1 MTRPLNIGIT
11 CFPTFGGSG
20 VIASD
25 VGLAMAARGHRVH
38 FIARDLPVRLRGGHA
53 GVLFHEVAEMDYPV
67 LEHSGTYPLALAS
80 KMIDVALHE
89 HLDILHVHYA
99 VPHATAAWM
108 AAQVLGP
115 KAPRVVTTL
124 HGTDIT
130 LVGRDP
136 SLLPITRFSILQS
149 DAVTTPSAALRQETY
164 ANLDIPADFPLE
176 VIPNFVDTRRF
187 TPQRRRD
194 VLRALFPSF
203 SDDEGVLFHVS
214 NFRPVKRIAD
224 VVDIFRR
231 VAAQQPARLVL
242 VGDGPDRTHAER
254 QVREAGLSARVVFL
268 GKQDA
273 FEEVLGAADVFVLP
287 SASESFGLAALE
299 AMACGVPVVASNVGG
314 LPEVVEHGVTGFLAP
329 VGDTAA
335 MASHVLTLL
344 REKAVRKECSVRAR
358 GAVEARY
365 QPEPAVARY
374 EAVYRR
380 VLASPARAAHAAATH

>member
-53 GVLFHEVAEMDYPV
+53 GVLFHEVAELDYPV

-149 DAVTTPSAALRQETY
+149 DAVTTPSEALRQETY
-164 ANLDIPADFPLE
+164 ANLDIPEDFPLE

-187 TPQRRRD
+187 TPQRKRA
-194 VLRALFPSF
+194 VLRGLFPSF
-203 SDDEGVLFHVS
+203 SEGEGVLFHVS

-254 QVREAGLSARVVFL
+254 QVREAGLSQRVVFL
-268 GKQDA
+268 GKQDS
-273 FEEVLGAADVFVLP
+273 FEEVLAAADVFVLP

-329 VGDTAA
+329 VGDTDA

-344 REKAVRKECSVRAR
+344 KEKAVWKECSVRAR
-358 GAVEARY
+358 GVVEARY
-365 QPEPAVARY
+365 QPEPAVAKY
-374 EAVYRR
+374 EAVYHR
-380 VLASPARAAHAAATH
+380 VLNAAR